1 MLSRIINIPSYLN
14 LTNIGIVEFLFSLAL
29 LLGGFNLGG
38 IPMSFFI
45 WGSII
50 LIIFFRSKHLKIENY
65 PPITLFFVYWIF
77 HELIVIFFDA
87 NVNLNGYVEQ
97 LLLFVSFYFLYP
109 YLNLNKLRGSLNW
122 IAIIV
127 IMGLLYQWSIISRGG
142 SVHPLEIPGLS
153 MSDNR
158 LESLTIRPSS
168 FFMEPAA
175 YVAFMLCPLA
185 LALLDKKYIWV
196 IIIILSIFLTT
207 STTGLILSFV
217 ILMMS
222 LIIARVNKL
231 SIFVML
237 ISGFGLYYTLTH
249 SDAFKTGVQKY
260 ENTDIETTIR
270 LVQGPKVVKT
280 MELYEYAFG
289 APYSSAYNYC
299 KDRNVKRIVYYGNS
313 VYMSTF
319 WLLIL
324 RFGIAGL
331 LLYLYIY
338 YKIIQSSRLTIPL
351 STCLLAVMFS
361 SSYALGATY
370 IFSLLFLLT
379 ICRYEE
385 SIIPEIE

>member
-87 NVNLNGYVEQ
+87 NVNLKGYVEQ

-122 IAIIV
+122 IAIIA

-249 SDAFKTGVQKY
+249 FDAFKTGVQKY

-351 STCLLAVMFS
+351 STCLLVVMFS